1 MADQTTGSIH
11 IDAAPEAVM
20 AVIADLPSYPSWS
33 EGITSVDVLSVFE
46 DDDRPADAR
55 FSISSGPISDTYELE
70 YDWDG
75 DTRVSW
81 SLTSGDMLSQM
92 EGSYDLEPERGG
104 TTVTYR
110 LTVDLKVKIPMM
122 GMVKRQAE
130 KKIIDTAL
138 QGLKKEVE
146 RRAASR

>member
-11 IDAAPEAVM
+11 IDASPEVVM
-20 AVIADLPSYPSWS
+20 AVIADLPSYPEWS
-33 EGITSVDVLSVFE
+33 EGITSVEVLSVFE

-70 YDWDG
+70 YDWD
-75 DTRVSW
+75 DDVRVSW

-92 EGSYDLEPERGG
+92 AGSYDLVQENGG

-146 RRAASR
+146 RRAAAH

>member
-11 IDAAPEAVM
+11 IDASPEAVM
-20 AVIADLPSYPSWS
+20 AVIADLPSYPEWS
-33 EGITSVDVLSVFE
+33 EGITSVEVLSVFE

-70 YDWDG
+70 YDWD
-75 DTRVSW
+75 DDVRVSW

-92 EGSYDLEPERGG
+92 EGSYDLVQENGG

-146 RRAASR
+146 RRAAAH

>member
-11 IDAAPEAVM
+11 IDAAPDAVM

-146 RRAASR
+146 RRAGSR